1 MGDLVKRKLTDFL
14 DKHRILE
21 SSTNK
26 FLSTFTLEIMN
37 KPFSTSAQTNP
48 LPEYPDLQ
56 EHVKDWKVLVQTAL
70 PEQYC

>member
-1 MGDLVKRKLTDFL
+1 
-14 DKHRILE
+14 
-21 SSTNK
+21 
-26 FLSTFTLEIMN
+26 MN